1 MYILIYER
9 LQCVSKKKK
18 QKRVVLKTLE
28 FMFRRTSRRV
38 GKSAGRETKNLARPI
53 TKRTIAGLLEFILH
67 ANPHRHRRPSF
78 SLSLSLAAVIPC
90 VRDGETSTRRRRARR
105 RQRPRP
111 RPRRGRPRRR
121 RGGGSAAAQGCEV
134 GWCGGGGVAVRVQSS
149 CPQLQRPPL
158 PHPVTRSFPFFFL
171 FSLATNYVLYCLA
184 PLVGSPNQ

>member
-1 MYILIYER
+1 MR
-9 LQCVSKKKK
+9 DCVYRGGCIFLFMSVCSVFRKKK

-67 ANPHRHRRPSF
+67 ANPRRHRRPSF
-78 SLSLSLAAVIPC
+78 SLSLSLSIAAVIHC

-134 GWCGGGGVAVRVQSS
+134 G
-149 CPQLQRPPL
+149 
-158 PHPVTRSFPFFFL
+158 
-171 FSLATNYVLYCLA
+171 
-184 PLVGSPNQ
+184 